1 MREGACANGDPAG
14 TQLSAGVHRERE
26 GGDGE
31 SRRCRRGVGHHRDD
45 DCHREEQ
52 SEQAHDGNASAPY
65 AELMARKRTKIRRAA
80 TTVQESTAMHVIA
93 RSGFAVNGLLHIIM
107 GSIAFAVAFGEQAE
121 ANHDGALA
129 QLSAG
134 PIGGLLLWATV
145 IGLWGLAF
153 FQLLTTALVR
163 GTSKQAW
170 SKRAKPGF
178 RSLAYLGLGA
188 IAFRFAVGLSPD
200 GSEAQ
205 RISRDLLA
213 VPGGQWG
220 VAAIALGIFIAGIVF
235 VAMGIRRKFLNDIDP
250 PNKYV
255 RRVAR
260 VAGVVG
266 YISKGIAL
274 LTVGVLFG
282 IAAVRNDADE
292 AAGLDGAL
300 ATLRELPSGNVVLS
314 IVALGFILFGLY
326 ACIRARYEILERRGD

>member
-1 MREGACANGDPAG
+1 MTA
-14 TQLSAGVHRERE
+14 
-26 GGDGE
+26 
-31 SRRCRRGVGHHRDD
+31 
-45 DCHREEQ
+45 
-52 SEQAHDGNASAPY
+52 
-65 AELMARKRTKIRRAA
+65 ARLRRAA
-80 TTVQESTAMHVIA
+80 VTVQESKPLHVIA
-93 RSGFAVNGLLHIIM
+93 RSGFAVNGVLHIIM
-107 GSIAFAVAFGEQAE
+107 GSIAFAVAFGEKGT

-153 FQLLTTALVR
+153 FQLLTAAIVR
-163 GTSKQAW
+163 GTDREAW
-170 SKRAKPGF
+170 TTRAKPAA

-188 IAFRFAVGLSPD
+188 IAFRFAVGLSPE

-205 RISRDLLA
+205 QISRDLLR
-213 VPGGQWG
+213 VPGGVWG
-220 VAAIALGIFIAGIVF
+220 VAAIGLTIFIAGIVF
-235 VAMGIRRKFLNDIDP
+235 VAMGIRRRFLNDIDP

-282 IAAVRNDADE
+282 IAAIRNDADA

-314 IVALGFILFGLY
+314 VVALGFIFFGVY
-326 ACIRARYEILERRGD
+326 ALIRCRYEILERSGR

>member
-1 MREGACANGDPAG
+1 MAKKR
-14 TQLSAGVHRERE
+14 TQL
-26 GGDGE
+26 
-31 SRRCRRGVGHHRDD
+31 
-45 DCHREEQ
+45 
-52 SEQAHDGNASAPY
+52 
-65 AELMARKRTKIRRAA
+65 RRAA
-80 TTVQESTAMHVIA
+80 ITVQESKALHIIA
-93 RSGFAVNGLLHIIM
+93 RSGFAVNGLLHVIM
-107 GSIAFAVAFGEQAE
+107 GSIAFAVAFGEKGT

-153 FQLLTTALVR
+153 FQLLTAAIVR
-163 GTSKQAW
+163 GTSTKAW
-170 SKRAKPGF
+170 MTRAKPAA

-188 IAFRFAVGLSPD
+188 IAFRFAVGLSPE

-205 RISRDLLA
+205 KISRDLLA

-220 VAAIALGIFIAGIVF
+220 VAAIALTIFIAGIVF
-235 VAMGIRRKFLNDIDP
+235 IAMGIRRKFLNDIDP

-260 VAGVVG
+260 VAGVIG
-266 YISKGIAL
+266 YISKGVAL

-282 IAAVRNDADE
+282 IAAIRNDADE

-300 ATLRELPSGNVVLS
+300 ATLRQLPSGNVVLS
-314 IVALGFILFGLY
+314 IVAFGFIMFGLY
-326 ACIRARYEILERRGD
+326 ALIRCRYEILERR

>member
-1 MREGACANGDPAG
+1 
-14 TQLSAGVHRERE
+14 
-26 GGDGE
+26 
-31 SRRCRRGVGHHRDD
+31 
-45 DCHREEQ
+45 
-52 SEQAHDGNASAPY
+52 
-65 AELMARKRTKIRRAA
+65 MARKRTKIRRAA

-93 RSGFAVNGLLHIIM
+93 RSGFAVNGVLHVLM
-107 GSIAFAVAFGEQAE
+107 GSIAFAVAFGEKGA

-134 PIGGLLLWATV
+134 PIGGLLLWGTV
-145 IGLWGLAF
+145 VGLWGLAF
-153 FQLLTTALVR
+153 FQILTAALVQ
-163 GTSKQAW
+163 GSSKAAW
-170 SKRAKPGF
+170 MKRAKPGA

-188 IAFRFAVGLSPD
+188 IAFRFAIGVRSD

-205 RISRDLLA
+205 EVSRDLLA

-220 VAAIALGIFIAGIVF
+220 VAAIALTMLIAGGVF

-266 YISKGIAL
+266 YISKGVAL
-274 LTVGVLFG
+274 LAIGVLFT
-282 IAAVRNDADE
+282 IAAIRSDADQ

-300 ATLRELPSGNVVLS
+300 TKLRELPSGNVVLS
-314 IVALGFILFGLY
+314 VVALGFILFGVY
-326 ACIRARYEILERRGD
+326 QFIRAKYEILERRGD